1 MRRDTAKLEP
11 TARLRSRRQV
21 LRGDWFQWVCRA
33 FLAIWVIVEVIPLTY
48 VVGISLS
55 TPRDVGNAIL
65 YVLPRYPTFANYL
78 GIFDFFNTY
87 LVSFWRLLLNTGIYT
102 VFGLLGSL
110 LAASLASFAFATM
123 EFRGK
128 GTIMYLLLLALITP
142 AAMLMIPEFVTIKTL
157 GLQGGYYTLIL
168 PYIAFGLPLPVLIL
182 TTFLRE
188 LPKEIFD
195 SARVDGCGNF
205 SLFRY
210 IAMPMAQPAVASC
223 VIFLFLG
230 LWNEFP
236 LALIAISD
244 PQLMNVPVALAS
256 LAQGRADAV
265 PWPLLATAIVIG
277 SVPVTVVFVLFQGR
291 LVQGLSEGAVKG

>member
-1 MRRDTAKLEP
+1 MGAVTAGSEP
-11 TARLRSRRQV
+11 TSRIKPRRRFF
-21 LRGDWFQWVCRA
+21 RGDWFQWLCRV
-33 FLAIWVIVEVIPLTY
+33 FLVVWLILEIIPLTY
-48 VVGISLS
+48 VLGISLS
-55 TPRDVGNAIL
+55 TPHDVGNAIL
-65 YVLPRYPTFANYL
+65 YVLPRYPTLANYA
-78 GIFDFFNTY
+78 GIFDFFNIY

-102 VFGLLGSL
+102 VAGLIGSL
-110 LAASLASFAFATM
+110 LAAALASFAFATM

-128 GTIMYLLLLALITP
+128 NAILYLLLLALITP

-168 PYIAFGLPLPVLIL
+168 PYIAFGLPLPILIL

-205 SLFRY
+205 NLFRY

-223 VIFLFLG
+223 IIFLFLG

-244 PQLMNVPVALAS
+244 PKLMNVSVALAS

-265 PWPLLATAIVIG
+265 PWPLLATAIVLG
-277 SVPVTVVFVLFQGR
+277 SIPVTVVFVLFQGQ